1 LRSLRFTLM
10 LLIASAIVAA
20 VVLAAVG
27 MWGSASG
34 GAAARRAFVA
44 KDVTADILPPPM
56 YLIELR
62 LVLSQAVEGSM
73 PPDKAQ
79 AEAAR
84 LEKEYQDR
92 VVYWRASPP
101 HGLEGRLL
109 GAQHEA
115 GLRFIEAAR
124 AMLKVMASGDEA
136 GARVALKNAD
146 ALYLQHRAG
155 VDETVKASTAFA
167 DEAAAGFEAT
177 LSRAAWVQWLGIGAS
192 LLMLL
197 VLGRW
202 AWRMV
207 WSSIGAEPAHAA
219 AVAQAVA
226 AGDLSM
232 KVELASGDRSSI
244 MAAMAAMAAMCHQL
258 TQIVS
263 TVRASSDSIA
273 TGSQQIALGNSDL
286 SHRTEE
292 QSSSL
297 QQTAASMGQLTTALK
312 ASARSAR
319 DAAGLAADANVAAAQ
334 GGQVVQQV
342 VSTMEQIAQSSER
355 IGQIV
360 GVIDSIAFQTN
371 ILALNAA
378 VEAARA
384 GEQGRGF
391 AVVAGEVRALAQ
403 RSAEAAREIRT
414 LIGGNVERVQ
424 DGTRLVD
431 EAGRHIVQLVERVQR
446 VAGLVDEIGQSSNEQ
461 TVGVD
466 QVNTAVAR
474 LDHAT
479 QSNAALVEQSA
490 AAADSLQAQAQRLVA
505 AVGVFTLA

>member
-92 VVYWRASPP
+92 VVYWRANPP
-101 HGLEGRLL
+101 HGLESRLL

-136 GARVALKNAD
+136 GARAALKNAD

-244 MAAMAAMAAMCHQL
+244 MAAMAAMCQQL

-297 QQTAASMGQLTTALK
+297 QQTAASMEQLTTALK

-334 GGQVVQQV
+334 GGKVVQQV

-431 EAGRHIVQLVERVQR
+431 EAGRHIVRLVERVQR
-446 VAGLVDEIGQSSNEQ
+446 VAGLVDEIGQSSNAQ

-505 AVGVFTLA
+505 AVGVFKLA